1 MRNIIL
7 LAACLICAGRML
19 AMEQGTISGTV
30 RDARTSEP
38 VVNATV
44 VVLGTQRHDI
54 TNFAGEFSIPDV
66 PAGRHRLKASLIG
79 YVAKELDVVAAP
91 NSVTAVEMPLDED
104 EAIRLEEIVVNANR
118 IHVYPQTD
126 LLTSDVERRWPTDV
140 GGFLRTV
147 PGISSIRRGGTA
159 MDPVI
164 RGFRQEQVNVQIDGG
179 MRVCGACPSR
189 MDPPTAHIQAEDL
202 EKIEIL
208 KGPFTVRFGPTLG
221 ALVNLVME
229 RPDRFEE
236 PGVLARLEGGYESS
250 WGGKRGRATVSAGSQ
265 LFDAYVSGGTKNF
278 GAYRAGDG
286 SDVKAGYR
294 MSDYSVKVGF
304 NPGDQ
309 ERLQFTNRGSYM
321 RDVYFPS
328 LMMDELFDDTHMYA
342 LDYVRKWTG
351 GPISSLSAK
360 GYATFVNHS
369 MGNQWKPTY
378 ATMHAVADVTT
389 RTLGGKVEAVL
400 APLPAMLLY
409 AGVDACEQMK
419 SGDRT
424 RAFLTGPNA
433 GKTLRDTIWQDTYL
447 RGLGAFLESRTFLSD
462 PLTVIAGI
470 RLDHVG
476 VRTDRANAYY
486 RKNFAGLLE
495 TRENNLSGVA
505 SFLYTLSPSVNIR
518 FGVGHATRS
527 ADITERFAYFVSAGR
542 DRYDYIGNP
551 ALAPEHNTQLE
562 LATDMRVG
570 GVTLQVSVYR
580 SYLSDYISAR
590 VDTSVKKVSMDA
602 FGVKRFVN
610 VADADMMGFE
620 ATVAAPIIS
629 SVRASVNASYSYGQ
643 NLVIGEPLPE
653 MPPLNATVLL
663 QYQPVESSSWVE
675 LEGRF
680 VARQSRISASFLER
694 NTPGFAVF
702 SLRGGTQLFDH
713 LVLTAGVTNIF
724 DRAFY
729 EHLNRMSTMEG
740 RPILE
745 PGRAFA
751 VNLQFVY

>member
-1 MRNIIL
+1 MRTCTWI
-7 LAACLICAGRML
+7 AACLICAGQALSVER
-19 AMEQGTISGTV
+19 GTITGTV

-44 VVLGTQRHDI
+44 VVVGTQRHDI
-54 TNFAGEFSIPDV
+54 TNFAGQFSITDV
-66 PAGRHRLKASLIG
+66 PAGPQKLKASIIG
-79 YVAKELDVVAAP
+79 YVKKELEVTAAP
-91 NSVTAVEMPLDED
+91 GGITEVEMPLDQD
-104 EAIRLEEIVVNANR
+104 EAIRLEEIVVNASR
-118 IHVYPQTD
+118 INVYPQTD
-126 LLTSDVERRWPTDV
+126 LHTSDVERRWPTDV
-140 GGFLRTV
+140 GGFLRSV

-208 KGPFTVRFGPTLG
+208 KGPFTVRFGPTFG

-236 PGVLARLEGGYESS
+236 PGIRARLEGGYESS
-250 WGGKRGRATVSAGSQ
+250 WGGKRGRATVSGGSE
-265 LFDAYVSGGTKNF
+265 LFDAYASGGTKNF
-278 GAYRAGDG
+278 GAYKAGDG
-286 SDVKAGYR
+286 SEVKAGYR
-294 MSDYSVKVGF
+294 MSDYSLKLGF

-342 LDYVRKWTG
+342 LDYMRKGDGLLST
-351 GPISSLSAK
+351 LSAK

-389 RTLGGKVEAVL
+389 RTLGGKVEAIL
-400 APLPAMLLY
+400 SPIPTMLLY
-409 AGVDACEQMK
+409 AGVDASEQMK

-424 RAFLTGPNA
+424 RAFLTGMNA

-447 RGLGAFLESRTFLSD
+447 RGVGAFIESRAFLSD
-462 PLTVIAGI
+462 PLTVIAGLRYDRI
-470 RLDHVG
+470 G
-476 VRTDRANAYY
+476 VRTDRANAFF
-486 RKNFAGLLE
+486 RTRFPGLLE
-495 TRENNLSGVA
+495 TADNNLSGVA
-505 SFLYTLSPSVNIR
+505 SMLYTVSPSIHIR
-518 FGVGHATRS
+518 FGVGHAARS

-542 DRYDYIGNP
+542 DRYDYVGNP
-551 ALAPEHNTQLE
+551 ALSPEHNTQLE
-562 LATDMRVG
+562 LGADLRMG
-570 GVTLQVSVYR
+570 SVTLQASVYR

-590 VDTSVKKVSMDA
+590 VDTSLKKMSMDA
-602 FGVKRFVN
+602 LGVKRFVN

-620 ATVAAPIIS
+620 ATVAAPIVAGI
-629 SVRASVNASYSYGQ
+629 RASVTAAYAYGQ
-643 NLVIGEPLPE
+643 NRSISEPLPE
-653 MPPLNATVLL
+653 TPPLNATVLL
-663 QYQPVESSSWVE
+663 QYQPVESPVWVE

-680 VARQSRISASFLER
+680 VDRQTRISASFLEKQ
-694 NTPGFAVF
+694 TPGFAVL
-702 SLRGGTQLFDH
+702 SLRGGTELLDH
-713 LVLTAGVTNIF
+713 LVLSAGVTNIF
-724 DRAFY
+724 DRAYY
-729 EHLNRMSTMEG
+729 EHLNRMNTAEG

-745 PGRAFA
+745 PGRSFA